1 MSENSTKIK
10 LLKLY
15 EILRSETDEEHPIS
29 RIELSKRVHEQG
41 VPCHV
46 RTISRD
52 IATLNKF
59 GYEVVSFRKDRERYY
74 YLPEC
79 DFSIPE
85 LKIMIDAVQAANFV
99 TEKKT
104 AELIEKIAMLGG
116 SHRKELLKRNMAYFN
131 SRKHSNEC
139 ILYNVDG
146 IEAAIRRKKRIAFN
160 YFDLN
165 EKKQRVYRPDEAG
178 EKKRYEVEPIALILN
193 EDNYYLMAYSDRH
206 PDSTA
211 NYRLDRMDRVEVLED
226 SMLSPEAEAKLNTV
240 ARYTTQAFKM
250 YNGELAYVKLQFDRS
265 LIGPVIDKFGENIMM
280 RKDDMNNCTAK
291 VLIQVAPTFFGWL
304 AQFGDRMRIAEPE
317 SVIKKYRD
325 HVNSIFVRAQDGSEN
340 D

>member
-15 EILRSETDEEHPIS
+15 EILRAETDEEHPIS
-29 RIELSKRVHEQG
+29 RVELCERVHQQG

-46 RTISRD
+46 RTLSRD

-59 GYEVVSFRKDRERYY
+59 GYEVCSFKKDHEKFY
-74 YLPEC
+74 YLPDN

-85 LKIMIDAVQAANFV
+85 LKILIDAVQAANFV

-104 AELIEKIAMLGG
+104 TELIEKIAMIGG

-139 ILYNVDG
+139 ILYNIDG
-146 IEAAIRRKKRIAFN
+146 IETAIRGKKRIAFN

-165 EKKQRVYRPDEAG
+165 EKKQRVYRPDDIG

-193 EDNYYLMAYSDRH
+193 EDNYYLMAYSDHH

-211 NYRLDRMDRVEVLED
+211 NYRVDRMDQVEVLED
-226 SMLSPEAEAKLNTV
+226 STISPEALAKLKTV
-240 ARYTTQAFKM
+240 RRYTAQTFKM
-250 YNGELAYVKLQFDRS
+250 FNGELADVKLQFDRS
-265 LIGPVIDKFGENIMM
+265 LIGPVLDKFGEGVRM
-280 RKDDMNNCTAK
+280 RKVDKATCSAT
-291 VLIQVAPTFFGWL
+291 VTVQVAPTFFGWL
-304 AQFGDRMRIAEPE
+304 AQFGDKMRIVEPE
-317 SVIKKYRD
+317 GVREAYRA
-325 HVNSIFVRAQDGSEN
+325 HIALINGGTNEN
-340 D
+340 